1 MTCSACAIARTAILT
16 SDKRLFH
23 CTKSMKFI
31 SKHKIDDLWPDFYEG
46 EDESSYFQLTMKT
59 MKQVVRN
66 VHDIGIWRMGKMN

>member
-1 MTCSACAIARTAILT
+1 
-16 SDKRLFH
+16 
-23 CTKSMKFI
+23 MKFI

-46 EDESSYFQLTMKT
+46 EDESSYISDTTINVTNLTDRFYCFQLTMKT